1 MAIMRI
7 FPNPLADRT
16 SGIISN
22 LGKYLL
28 LPKNE
33 YRKESVLEFITDNF
47 GFVIIGLMFIG
58 ALVWTALMCG

>member
-1 MAIMRI
+1 MAMIKL

-22 LGKYLL
+22 LGKDLF

-47 GFVIIGLMFIG
+47 GFVIIGLMFVG
-58 ALVWTALMCG
+58 ALIWTILMC